1 MAKTIGAR
9 DRSKGR
15 TRDETEDQISKRVA
29 KTAETKKANKRKKH
43 DDERAATAH
52 RKSGFFEKRVRK
64 SADQPIDG
72 DDANDIGAGDDSNDD
87 DLPMP
92 DQEANHADDEGSDAG
107 EDGELTAE
115 EMLATF
121 TATGDGVD
129 AHVPPDVAANYD
141 VADEGSG
148 DIDEEGGGGGGDRG
162 PDTAAPAGL
171 MGAYIYHIHERLKY
185 ELGNKIKAFEEKWLL
200 NLLRKK
206 ENRWWIRNG
215 HAEFICSK
223 IPDLEYGEQSYYR
236 DIRVWLPDQE
246 YGAHCMPFCGTCK
259 SNENVGPHCFRDNHF
274 SRTVIGLKQ
283 NYYLISRRYIC
294 HQCTRDADALKKRL
308 EEEAAKGQLQVL
320 VEKPPAKTFMGWNAA
335 SNNLLPYGKGDEFP
349 AFLTWR
355 AAVDKG
361 LIDLMRPLFDFGV
374 RPEQFSNLVLEQHA
388 KEYSRQYLKYER
400 KLEEGSFQGK
410 KPQMYSDF
418 ADKEKYA
425 GIVPTGNY
433 FALVYKRYHKT
444 IRTFLSKE
452 VKKRDSRQLSWDVS
466 YKVNKKMCQYHG
478 QAVSCMVV
486 THSFSYMYLRCCQH
500 AVSLHAAHA
509 KYRYL
514 RAS

>member
-1 MAKTIGAR
+1 MAKTIGAK
-9 DRSKGR
+9 DRSTGR
-15 TRDETEDQISKRVA
+15 TRDETEEQISARVA
-29 KTAETKKANKRKKH
+29 KTAEKRKANKRKKV
-43 DDERAATAH
+43 DAERATTAH

-64 SADQPIDG
+64 SANQPADG
-72 DDANDIGAGDDSNDD
+72 DDANDGGAGEDSNDASGD
-87 DLPMP
+87 HPMT
-92 DQEANHADDEGSDAG
+92 DQEAIAADDEG

-115 EMLATF
+115 ELLATF
-121 TATGDGVD
+121 TATGDDVET
-129 AHVPPDVAANYD
+129 HVPPDVTANYD

-148 DIDEEGGGGGGDRG
+148 DVDDEDGGGGG
-162 PDTAAPAGL
+162 PDTAAAAGL
-171 MGAYIYHIHERLKY
+171 MGAYIYRIHERLKY
-185 ELGNKIKAFEEKWLL
+185 ELGNKIKAFEDKWLL
-200 NLLRKK
+200 NFLRKK
-206 ENRWWIRNG
+206 ENGWWIRNG

-236 DIRVWLPDQE
+236 DIRVWLPDQQ

-259 SNENVGPHCFRDNHF
+259 SNESVGPHCFRDNHF
-274 SRTVIGLKQ
+274 SRTVVGLKQ

-294 HQCTRDADALKKRL
+294 HQCTRDADALKKRI
-308 EEEAAKGQLQVL
+308 EEDAAKGQLHVV

-335 SNNLLPYGKGDEFP
+335 SNNLLPYGKGEEFP

-374 RPEQFSNLVLEQHA
+374 RPEQFSNLILEQHA

-400 KLEEGSFQGK
+400 KLEEMKFQGK

-444 IRTFLSKE
+444 IRTFLAKE

-478 QAVSCMVV
+478 QAVSFVV
-486 THSFSYMYLRCCQH
+486 FFHALHVQHRCLYCCQH
-500 AVSLHAAHA
+500 AMSFCIVHTIS
-509 KYRYL
+509 RYL
-514 RAS
+514 KAS

>member
-1 MAKTIGAR
+1 MAKTIGAK
-9 DRSKGR
+9 DRSTGR
-15 TRDETEDQISKRVA
+15 ARNETEDQVSARVA
-29 KTAETKKANKRKKH
+29 KTAEKRKANKRKKV
-43 DDERAATAH
+43 DAERAATAH

-64 SADQPIDG
+64 SADQPAGD
-72 DDANDIGAGDDSNDD
+72 DDANAGACEDSNDASGD
-87 DLPMP
+87 HPMT
-92 DQEANHADDEGSDAG
+92 DQEAIAADDEGSDAG

-115 EMLATF
+115 ELLATF
-121 TATGDGVD
+121 TATGDDVET
-129 AHVPPDVAANYD
+129 HVPPDVTANYD

-148 DIDEEGGGGGGDRG
+148 DVDDEDGGGGG
-162 PDTAAPAGL
+162 PDTAAAGL
-171 MGAYIYHIHERLKY
+171 MGAYIYRIHERLKY
-185 ELGNKIKAFEEKWLL
+185 ELGNKIKAFEDKWLL
-200 NLLRKK
+200 IFLRKK
-206 ENRWWIRNG
+206 ENGWWIRSG

-236 DIRVWLPDQE
+236 DIRVWLPDQQ

-259 SNENVGPHCFRDNHF
+259 SNESVGPHCFRDNHF
-274 SRTVIGLKQ
+274 SRTVVGLKQ

-294 HQCTRDADALKKRL
+294 HQCTRDANALKKRI
-308 EEEAAKGQLQVL
+308 EEDAAKGQLHVV
-320 VEKPPAKTFMGWNAA
+320 VEKPPSKTFMGWNAA
-335 SNNLLPYGKGDEFP
+335 SNNLLPYGKGEEFP

-374 RPEQFSNLVLEQHA
+374 RPEQFSNLILEQHA

-400 KLEEGSFQGK
+400 KLEEMKFQGK

-444 IRTFLSKE
+444 IRTFFAKE

-478 QAVSCMVV
+478 QAVSCVV
-486 THSFSYMYLRCCQH
+486 FRHYFNFF
-500 AVSLHAAHA
+500 
-509 KYRYL
+509 
-514 RAS
+514 

>member
-1 MAKTIGAR
+1 MQQVKSAL
-9 DRSKGR
+9 S
-15 TRDETEDQISKRVA
+15 
-29 KTAETKKANKRKKH
+29 N
-43 DDERAATAH
+43 
-52 RKSGFFEKRVRK
+52 KSGTKTNGCMKWKPAQAQNHTYVQARSAFIYLSTWTDEQLTVVGRIPPPFFVTWAWR
-64 SADQPIDG
+64 
-72 DDANDIGAGDDSNDD
+72 
-87 DLPMP
+87 
-92 DQEANHADDEGSDAG
+92 H
-107 EDGELTAE
+107 
-115 EMLATF
+115 
-121 TATGDGVD
+121 
-129 AHVPPDVAANYD
+129 
-141 VADEGSG
+141 DEGSG

-171 MGAYIYHIHERLKY
+171 MGAYIYHVHERLKY

-200 NLLRKK
+200 NFLRKK

-215 HAEFICSK
+215 HAEFTCSK
-223 IPDLEYGEQSYYR
+223 IPDLEYGEQSCYR
-236 DIRVWLPDQE
+236 DVRVWLPDQE

-361 LIDLMRPLFDFGV
+361 LIGLMRPLFDFGV

-418 ADKEKYA
+418 ADKEKY
-425 GIVPTGNY
+425 PTASWVSIGTDQ
-433 FALVYKRYHKT
+433 T
-444 IRTFLSKE
+444 IA
-452 VKKRDSRQLSWDVS
+452 RQSVD
-466 YKVNKKMCQYHG
+466 
-478 QAVSCMVV
+478 
-486 THSFSYMYLRCCQH
+486 
-500 AVSLHAAHA
+500 A
-509 KYRYL
+509 K
-514 RAS
+514 ASPK